1 MADSKTVDKRA
12 EQEAALENIRNGLA
26 TKVRILTHRDCCP
39 YCEAM
44 EGVYSF
50 DDVPA
55 LPHDECSHPGGCRC
69 FYAPVLDQFG
79 P

>member
-1 MADSKTVDKRA
+1 VIDSDVVDKRA
-12 EQEAALENIRNGLA
+12 EQKKALENIRNGLA

-44 EGVYSF
+44 EGAYEF
-50 DDVPA
+50 DEVPV
-55 LPHDECSHPGGCRC
+55 LPHEECSHPDGCRC
-69 FYAPVLDQFG
+69 FYAPVLDKFG

>member
-1 MADSKTVDKRA
+1 VADSKTADKRA
-12 EQEAALENIRNGLA
+12 EQQQALENIRNGLA

-44 EGVYSF
+44 EGTYSF
-50 DDVPA
+50 EDVPK
-55 LPHDECSHPGGCRC
+55 LPHEECSHPEGCRC
-69 FYAPVLDQFG
+69 FYAPVLDFFG

>member
-1 MADSKTVDKRA
+1 VADSKTVDKRA
-12 EQEAALENIRNGLA
+12 EQQRALENIRNGLA

-44 EGVYSF
+44 EGTYSF
-50 DDVPA
+50 EDVPE
-55 LPHDECSHPGGCRC
+55 LPHEECSHPEGCRC
-69 FYAPVLDQFG
+69 FYAPVLDFFG

>member
-1 MADSKTVDKRA
+1 VADSKTVDKRA
-12 EQEAALENIRNGLA
+12 EQQQALENIRNGLA

-44 EGVYSF
+44 EGTYSF
-50 DDVPA
+50 EDVPE
-55 LPHDECSHPGGCRC
+55 LPHEECSHPNGCRC
-69 FYAPVLDQFG
+69 FYAPVLDFFG

>member
-12 EQEAALENIRNGLA
+12 EQQAALENIRNGLA

-39 YCEAM
+39 YCNAM
-44 EGVYSF
+44 EGAYSF

-55 LPHDECSHPGGCRC
+55 LPYDECSHPGGCRC
-69 FYAPVLDQFG
+69 FYAPVLDHFG

>member
-1 MADSKTVDKRA
+1 VADSKTVDKRA
-12 EQEAALENIRNGLA
+12 EQQAALENIRNGLA

-39 YCEAM
+39 YCNAM
-44 EGVYSF
+44 EGAYSF